1 MDCINDPDISIRL
14 QALELGAGMVT
25 SDNLVTI
32 VERLLQQLS
41 SAPTISWTADD
52 EKSHALGVEPAADAA
67 DEDPEEVLKPT
78 AEHNDLPAALPAE
91 YRVTIIR
98 QIISLCSKDTY
109 TNIIDFEWYIDVL
122 LQLVRLVPASLPES
136 IDHIGQQEKAL
147 GDVIGWELR
156 NVAVR
161 VTVVRK
167 YAVAAAY
174 SLISTYGSD
183 SSVAVTGTGG
193 EGVLTFAAW
202 LVGEYYSVLAPSN
215 ASLEPLIH
223 PRVYSLSP
231 AVISTYLQA
240 IPKVLC
246 AIVSCGPEWSV
257 ERQTMVSLLVARII
271 HFIEPLNNNPD
282 VDVQERSVEFLEL
295 MRILF
300 QSISN
305 HQLET
310 NSGPLLLTT
319 AIPQLFNGFELNPV
333 APAAQRKVPLPSG
346 LELEM
351 SINKDLGMLLQR
363 AEQDVSLEAE
373 SVGFELFYNQR
384 ASPKATNSAIIS
396 TLPSLQFESISDP
409 KRDGALLQS
418 DALPLETVRRRE
430 RNKDDPFHIVTDDA
444 QSDTSTPF
452 HDILRNTNGDDLD
465 VDSIPIMSLDIGK
478 PGTLNDESD
487 REVRKMRHKHQRKV
501 HIIKDEN
508 IEHEADN
515 TIENQAAQ
523 ATIVENLNHLQRGSK
538 KSLLQVDSSGLDT
551 LSLDA
556 SLEPFGLLHPEALES
571 QDTEMAQAL
580 AKVERLRLEMQRAHE
595 RIEAK
600 DGTPAEGVLVKKKK
614 RKKPKQQVN
623 GAPVIADQTTTGAS
637 QDLEDREFTP
647 VIEKKKKKKKKTK
660 KETER
665 AEAGD
670 KR

>member
-1 MDCINDPDISIRL
+1 MGCINDPDISIRL

-32 VERLLQQLS
+32 VERLSKQLS
-41 SAPTISWTADD
+41 SAPTNSWTADY

-78 AEHNDLPAALPAE
+78 PEHHDLPMALPAE

-136 IDHIGQQEKAL
+136 IDHVGQQGRGL

-161 VTVVRK
+161 VTAVRE

-174 SLISTYGSD
+174 SLISTYASD
-183 SSVAVTGTGG
+183 SSITVAGTGG
-193 EGVLTFAAW
+193 EGVLSFAAW
-202 LVGEYYSVLAPSN
+202 LVGEYNSMLAPSN

-231 AVISTYLQA
+231 VVICTYLQA

-257 ERQTMVSLLVARII
+257 ERQTMVSLVVARII
-271 HFIEPLNNNPD
+271 HFIEPLTNNPD

-305 HQLET
+305 HQLE
-310 NSGPLLLTT
+310 NHSGPLLLMT

-333 APAAQRKVPLPSG
+333 APTAQRKVPLPSG
-346 LELEM
+346 LELGM
-351 SINKDLGMLLQR
+351 PINKDLAILLQR
-363 AEQDVSLEAE
+363 AEQDVSLKAE
-373 SVGFELFYNQR
+373 SADFELFYNKR
-384 ASPKATNSAIIS
+384 ATPKATNSAIIS
-396 TLPSLQFESISDP
+396 TLPSVQLESTSDP
-409 KRDGALLQS
+409 QRDGALLQNDTLS
-418 DALPLETVRRRE
+418 LDSVRRRE
-430 RNKDDPFHIVTDDA
+430 RNKDDPFHIMTDDF
-444 QSDTSTPF
+444 QSGTSTPL
-452 HDILRNTNGDDLD
+452 HDILRSTNGDDLD

-478 PGTLNDESD
+478 PGTLNDNSD
-487 REVRKMRHKHQRKV
+487 REVRKMRHKRQRKV

-508 IEHEADN
+508 IEQEADD
-515 TIENQAAQ
+515 TTENQAAQ
-523 ATIVENLNHLQRGSK
+523 ATIVENPNPLQRASK
-538 KSLLQVDSSGLDT
+538 KSLLQVDSSGLNT

-556 SLEPFGLLHPEALES
+556 NLQPSGSLHPEALEN

-580 AKVERLRLEMQRAHE
+580 AKVERLRLEMQRASE

-614 RKKPKQQVN
+614 RKKSKQQVN
-623 GAPVIADQTTTGAS
+623 GAPVIADQTTTGTS
-637 QDLEDREFTP
+637 QDLEDREVTP
-647 VIEKKKKKKKKTK
+647 AIEKKKKKKKKTK
-660 KETER
+660 KETQR

-670 KR
+670 EG